1 MNNRVPDQAWQWLR
15 EMYQLLGWGDPGSA
29 DELSPVDQGTAILQ
43 LMGKIDDP
51 PNAYPDDLAELN
63 SLRNAIRALVNKGD
77 ASADDIRQAKTKLDE
92 LMRAAVAAGKSAEE
106 RPERDRKETIKAK
119 LNELPGDPPDATPKD
134 LQRLAGLRT
143 QLSDLL
149 SGGVPDGERNT
160 AAETVVHDIREL
172 IDSVGKAKEDD
183 RAIRNVLTTELTDP
197 SDAAPELLGPLAE
210 ARNLV
215 TQALGSDG
223 RFSAER
229 IEQANEQLLQLRA
242 ARQRVVEEVRQATEL
257 AQHIQ
262 RKLTEEF
269 TDPEG
274 ASEGEKEALLKARE
288 VVTTALVGDG
298 RFSLARSKAAEEWL
312 KVVAA
317 RHEEAQAGVVA
328 RRDREQLLLALKNV
342 LGPEQA
348 NLAQKEQL
356 TLARTAVT
364 DAVLDPVDAGKVVA
378 GQQKLKELVTLVQ
391 KVMEDL
397 KTWGEARDQWL
408 LSSKNYA
415 TDPDGAD
422 GEQKSR
428 LAHAR
433 QTLENALKLEL
444 SAESVVTVGN
454 AVKALREAHELVAA
468 EIKKDQDELTQ
479 QFEGVD
485 GADKLAELVK
495 GLSAKE
501 VKQLVAE
508 MGGAKALGAMA
519 KTFPPAELKQLVAD
533 LGGGK
538 ASAGVLADVCGGDAA
553 KLKTTLAELGGA
565 KAVGDLLKGPLAGK
579 SKLLGGLLAHGGGG
593 DPKRL
598 KKILDGFGGNLK
610 PLTDLVANGGF
621 TATVEEPP
629 NSKKHVDAV
638 EPDALGKLFAA
649 VVTGDDTAGKA
660 KDLCNAFAGQKVGAL
675 KMVLLDGGL
684 GKRPDALAEILKTG
698 CEADIDKF
706 QKLTAGLNDKDI
718 LTKLKTLT
726 TDKDGLGGRPEVL
739 GHLIKETGTDKAA
752 ALFKGLD
759 TNAVTQLDGL
769 VRKGGFGELE
779 EAGPP
784 RKYKVPPDCLGKI
797 LKGGCANEPAKFKQF
812 LGAFTTDEHRQ
823 DFKGLLVDGGL
834 GGKPDCLN
842 KAMLVGFGGDT
853 NLGNGATKLR
863 NLAGKLKDPTGTLG
877 KVKSLLNQK
886 DTSNNPYGLGS
897 EPDVLGHLLKTGC
910 DQDVDKVKAV
920 FTTFDTEGLGKLNT
934 LVADGGFGKPKPTG
948 SRAVKPECLGEL
960 MKIGCDGSPGDLQSL
975 VKGLS
980 DNDRAGLNGVMRAG
994 ELGDE
999 PKVLGHMY
1007 KLGCNKTPA
1016 QLHDFCTG
1024 FQTTGDQAKFK
1035 NLLKAGGFD
1044 GKGSGPQRPQTLGE
1058 VMKEGFKD
1066 RGKDPATQLKKLNDA
1081 FKPNG
1086 GTDTTANLKTMV
1098 DSFNFAGTTH
1108 GLNGKPGR
1116 RFKNLMKAFN
1126 DNVSK
1131 LPDPFYKSLNGQFPP
1146 NTPQPKNSSKSHA
1159 PFLTKAELIIN
1170 AATFELGT
1178 PVPGLA
1184 LNAIAKVDGV
1194 SSAHILKRHTRK
1206 YQSLGHP
1213 EINNNWNK
1221 HKDTTLYAEDTTE
1234 VMIAGYINEAQLLAG
1249 GTRNNALNIIQ
1260 GYARK
1265 PNCATT
1271 GGTSTIGYDYLPPV
1285 PPPPP
1290 PGKPAR
1296 LRITQFYPQSSGNK
1310 VTVNHSDMVAIK
1322 KALGK

>member
-1 MNNRVPDQAWQWLR
+1 MNDRIPNQAWQWLR
-15 EMYQLLGWGDPGSA
+15 EMYQLLGWGDPGSPNQQ
-29 DELSPVDQGTAILQ
+29 SPVDQGTAIL
-43 LMGKIDDP
+43 LMMGKIDDP

-63 SLRNAIRALVNKGD
+63 RLRNEIRALVNKGD
-77 ASADDIRQAKTKLDE
+77 ASADDIRQAKIKLDE
-92 LMRAAVAAGKSAEE
+92 LMRAAVSAGQGAEE
-106 RPERDRKETIKAK
+106 RPERDRKEKIKAE
-119 LNELPGDPPDATPKD
+119 LNKLPGDPPDATPED

-143 QLSDLL
+143 RLSDLL

-160 AAETVVHDIREL
+160 AAETVVEDIRAL
-172 IDSVGKAKEDD
+172 IDRVDKAKEDD
-183 RAIRNVLTTELTDP
+183 RAIRSVLTTELTDP
-197 SDAAPELLGPLAE
+197 GDAAPELIGPLAV

-229 IEQANEQLLQLRA
+229 IERANEQLLQLRA
-242 ARQRVVEEVRQATEL
+242 ARLRVVEEVRQAGEL
-257 AQHIQ
+257 AQHVQ
-262 RKLTEEF
+262 TRLTEEF

-274 ASEGEKEALLKARE
+274 ASEGEKDALLKARE
-288 VVTTALVGDG
+288 AVTTLVGDG
-298 RFSLARSKAAEEWL
+298 RFSLARSKAAEELL

-328 RRDREQLLLALKNV
+328 RRDREQLLLELKNV
-342 LGPEQA
+342 LDPEQA

-356 TLARTAVT
+356 TLAHTAVT

-378 GQQKLKELVTLVQ
+378 GQHKLAELMTLVQ
-391 KVMEDL
+391 KVTEDL
-397 KTWGEARDQWL
+397 KTWGEARDRWL
-408 LSSKNYA
+408 LESKTFA

-422 GEQKSR
+422 GEQKNR

-433 QTLENALKLEL
+433 QTLDNALKLEL

-538 ASAGVLADVCGGDAA
+538 ASAGVLADVCGGDAE

-629 NSKKHVDAV
+629 KGKIFVDAV
-638 EPDALGKLFAA
+638 DPDALGKLFAA

-660 KDLCNAFAGQKVGAL
+660 KDLCNAFAGHRAADL
-675 KMVLLDGGL
+675 KSVLLDGGL

-698 CEADIDKF
+698 CEADLAKF
-706 QKLTAGLNDKDI
+706 QKLTAGLKDKDI
-718 LTKLKTLT
+718 LAKLKTLT
-726 TDKDGLGGRPEVL
+726 ADKDGLGGRPEVL
-739 GHLIKETGTDKAA
+739 GHLIKETGTNMAA

-759 TNAVTQLDGL
+759 SNAVTQLDGL
-769 VRKGGFGELE
+769 VRKGGFGELDKV
-779 EAGPP
+779 GPP
-784 RKYKVPPDCLGKI
+784 REYKVPPDCLGKI

-812 LGAFTTDEHRQ
+812 LGAFTTDEHRE

-842 KAMLVGFGGDT
+842 KAMLIGFGGDT
-853 NLGNGATKLR
+853 DLASGATKLR
-863 NLAGKLKDPTGTLG
+863 DLAGKLKAPTGTLG
-877 KVKSLLNQK
+877 KVKSLLDQK
-886 DTSNNPYGLGS
+886 DSSDKPYGLGS
-897 EPDVLGHLLKTGC
+897 ESDVFGHLLKTGC
-910 DQDVDKVKAV
+910 DQDVDKVKTL
-920 FTTFDTEGLGKLNT
+920 FTTFDTEGLVKLNS
-934 LVADGGFGKPKPTG
+934 LVGDGGFGKPKPTG

-960 MKIGCDGSPGDLQSL
+960 MKIGCDGAPGDLQSL

-980 DNDRAGLNGVMRAG
+980 DMDRAGLNGVMRTG

-1044 GKGSGPQRPQTLGE
+1044 GKGSGTQRPQTLGE

-1066 RGKDPATQLKKLNDA
+1066 RGKDPATQLKSLNDA

-1086 GTDTTANLKTMV
+1086 GSDKTANLKTMV
-1098 DSFNFAGTTH
+1098 ESFNFAGTAH

-1116 RFKNLMKAFN
+1116 RFKNLMNAFN

-1131 LPDPFYKSLNGQFPP
+1131 LPDPFFKNLNGQFPP
-1146 NTPQPKNSSKSHA
+1146 SRPQPKNHSKSRA
-1159 PFLTKAELIIN
+1159 PFLSEAELIVN
-1170 AATFELGT
+1170 AATFELET

-1184 LNAIAKVDGV
+1184 LNAVTEVDGV
-1194 SSAHILKRHTRK
+1194 SSDHILKRHTRK
-1206 YQSLGHP
+1206 HQSLGHP
-1213 EINNNWNK
+1213 EINNSPHK
-1221 HKDTTLYAEDTTE
+1221 HKDTTLYPEDTTAGD
-1234 VMIAGYINEAQLLAG
+1234 IATYINEAQLLANG
-1249 GTRNNALNIIQ
+1249 ARNDALYTIQ
-1260 GYARK
+1260 GYAK
-1265 PNCATT
+1265 KSGCATT
-1271 GGTSTIGYDYLPPV
+1271 GGASTIGYDYLPPV
-1285 PPPPP
+1285 HPPPP

-1296 LRITQFYPQSSGNK
+1296 LEIVQFYPQSSGNK
-1310 VTVNHSDMVAIK
+1310 VTVNHSDMVAIQ